1 MLDKV
6 VTIRARLSAMGEL
19 SKPTMTPVGVAY
31 RSQHDNVESALKS
44 AQWAVKL
51 FGGEASELNV
61 IGPGNKGKYE
71 SAILATVPLAASCVK
86 TRKGTDT
93 SWFQTPEHAYVLF
106 DALEM
111 PAALYFYKRD
121 LFLKPGTKPPIYG
134 YGEISLDQV

>member
-1 MLDKV
+1 
-6 VTIRARLSAMGEL
+6 MGEL

-31 RSQHDNVESALKS
+31 RSQHDTVESALKS

-71 SAILATVPLAASCVK
+71 SAILGTVPAVASCVAA
-86 TRKGTDT
+86 RKGADT
-93 SWFQTPEHAYVLF
+93 SWFQTPEKAYVLF
-106 DALEM
+106 DAMEM
-111 PAALYFYKRD
+111 PIALYFYERD

-134 YGEISLDQV
+134 YGEISLDQI